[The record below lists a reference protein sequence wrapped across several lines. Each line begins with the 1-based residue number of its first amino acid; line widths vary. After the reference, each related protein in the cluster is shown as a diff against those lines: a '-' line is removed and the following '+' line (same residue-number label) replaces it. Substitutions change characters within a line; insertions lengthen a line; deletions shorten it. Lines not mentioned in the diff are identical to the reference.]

1 MLIHS
6 PRPTKLLPS
15 LLASVVPTDRG
26 MLVALVRYD
35 GFRRA
40 CETGDRLYAF
50 PTPATPHERADIVY
64 LPEDPAVTAVRL
76 FGEFCYAVANLPP
89 MTEDM
94 VHQRNVEEREAL
106 LESKGLDK
114 ADITAASL
122 AAGAVMA
129 ASKPLQP
136 GESVLGSAGRFWRGV
151 REESARITS
160 EARKAD
166 RAADDAA
173 TTARK
178 LDKLDTYAAGRAR
191 GLTPKGT
198 PRSVTLADRKPSAK
212 DERRNRAAMARNP
225 MIRAVQPTTTYR
237 SLDVDYDYEVS
248 GRVFIPGEKG

>member
-1 MLIHS
+1 MFL
-6 PRPTKLLPS
+6 PQPTKLLPS

-129 ASKPLQP
+129 ASKPIPPAENVRERQKATYLRA
-136 GESVLGSAGRFWRGV
+136 VKAAGREAV
-151 REESARITS
+151 ASAR
-160 EARKAD
+160 EAD
-166 RAADDAA
+166 RAVDEAA

-178 LDKLDTYAAGRAR
+178 TAKLDTYVAARAR

-198 PRSVTLADRKPSAK
+198 PRSFTTADRKPSAK

-248 GRVFIPGEKG
+248 GRVYVPGGKD